1 MKKDHKYLI
10 EHEDDLDYADTY
22 SILWVLWRV
31 ILIPLLFLASI
42 IALSLT
48 PFWLAQIKATED
60 VKAAII
66 ALAVLCLL
74 VIGLLVWRW
83 LKSWKV

>member
-31 ILIPLLFLASI
+31 VLLPIVFIASI
-42 IALSLT
+42 IAVSLT

-60 VKAAII
+60 VKSAII
-66 ALAVLCLL
+66 VLAVLCLVVIFFL
-74 VIGLLVWRW
+74 VYRW
-83 LKSWKV
+83 FKSWKV

>member
-10 EHEDDLDYADTY
+10 DHPDDLDYADNH

-31 ILIPLLFLASI
+31 IGLPIVFLASI

-48 PFWLAQIKATED
+48 AFWLAQIKATED

-66 ALAVLCLL
+66 ALAVLCLIVIFFL
-74 VIGLLVWRW
+74 VYRW
-83 LKSWKV
+83 FKSWKV